1 MNIKNKIISLSIM
14 AAISACAQLK
24 PAPTKIIKTN
34 QIVTHPIV
42 ENDLVTPDNMTQDE
56 ISNLFGDDNTNAL
69 SNVKNTVHKATRKN
83 RSKHGKKNVK
93 NNNTDSNNDS
103 SNHKRFLATSTF
115 NFNYHGDIAGITNVF
130 RNYDT
135 TLAIYPSGGKVK
147 YQNINIDLVDTDIAS
162 LIDYVDNATNG
173 KIKLVYYK
181 KQNALKLI
189 YSSDLSVAHDALKQ
203 SQIWQDGGTPSPVLS
218 KDGIVLFPY
227 GQYEPKITC
236 QPLQLCDIQLQ
247 AGETVKGLMIGDSV
261 RWNEGDGSLP
271 VVYSG
276 SDGKPIP
283 HVVLKPTYAGL
294 NTTLLVTTDK
304 RTYYIKLFSADNAN
318 LSRVGFYY
326 PGEQIQQ
333 QEDNRIEAKAKD
345 DAVLSDGAM
354 PNIDPRNMHFNYKV
368 SGDTD
373 ATFNPVQVFDDG
385 THVYIQMSD
394 SVRTNELPA
403 FYVLGSDGKTLE
415 LVNFNYKKPFYIVN
429 KLFDKGVLMLGLD
442 GNQQK
447 ITISKNR

>member
-1 MNIKNKIISLSIM
+1 MKINQKYLFTLLISI
-14 AAISACAQLK
+14 AILFGCAEDKPPL
-24 PAPTKIIKTN
+24 PAPIIKTTEI
-34 QIVTHPIV
+34 QTRPVIEGEVI
-42 ENDLVTPDNMTQDE
+42 TPDE
-56 ISNLFGDDNTNAL
+56 INLLSSNQASI
-69 SNVKNTVHKATRKN
+69 SNVKSRY
-83 RSKHGKKNVK
+83 HGKSKYSK
-93 NNNTDSNNDS
+93 
-103 SNHKRFLATSTF
+103 KFLAGSTF
-115 NFNYHGDIAGITNVF
+115 NLSYSGDVAGVTKVFQDYDPTINV
-130 RNYDT
+130 YKST
-135 TLAIYPSGGKVK
+135 GKIQ
-147 YQNINIDLVDTDIAS
+147 YQNISIELNNTNIAGVAQY
-162 LIDYVDNATNG
+162 IDKITNG
-173 KIKLVYYK
+173 KVRLSYFE
-181 KQNALKLI
+181 KQNALRLN
-189 YSSDLSVAHDALKQ
+189 YDSSVTVASDALKQ

-261 RWNEGDGSLP
+261 RWNEGDGAVP

-276 SDGKPIP
+276 SDSAPIP
-283 HVVLKPTYAGL
+283 HVVLKPTYPGL
-294 NTTLLVTTDK
+294 NTTLLITTDK
-304 RTYYIKLFSADNAN
+304 RTYYIKLVSSDNAN

-333 QEDNRIEAKAKD
+333 LEDKRVAAKAKD
-345 DAVLSDGAM
+345 DEVLSDGAF

-373 ATFNPVQVFDDG
+373 AVFNPVQVFDDG

-403 FYVLGSDGKTLE
+403 FYVLGTDGDTLE

-429 KLFDKGVLMLGLD
+429 KLFNKGVLILGLD
-442 GNQQK
+442 SNQQK
-447 ITISKNR
+447 ITISKK

>member
-1 MNIKNKIISLSIM
+1 MKNLKTKNILTILISVSLVS
-14 AAISACAQLK
+14 CALFKHPDTK
-24 PAPTKIIKTN
+24 PPVKIIKTR
-34 QIVTHPIV
+34 QIQTTPIV
-42 ENDLVTPDNMTQDE
+42 EDSFITPDE
-56 ISNLFGDDNTNAL
+56 ISIPTNNSHA
-69 SNVKNTVHKATRKN
+69 SITNIKNHLRHHKNST
-83 RSKHGKKNVK
+83 
-93 NNNTDSNNDS
+93 
-103 SNHKRFLATSTF
+103 KRFLATSTF
-115 NFNYHGDIAGITNVF
+115 NLSYSGDVAVLLNTF
-130 RNYDT
+130 KTYDSSIS
-135 TLAIYPSGGKVK
+135 IYPSTGKTK
-147 YQNINIDLVDTDIAS
+147 SQSINIELDNTNINSV
-162 LIDYVDNATNG
+162 IDYIDNATNS
-173 KIKLVYYK
+173 KVQLSYFK
-181 KQNALKLI
+181 KQNALRLN
-189 YSSDLSVAHDALKQ
+189 YDSSITVARDALKQ

-218 KDGIVLFPY
+218 HDGIVLFPY

-261 RWNEGDGSLP
+261 RWNEGDGAVP

-276 SDGKPIP
+276 NDDKPVP

-304 RTYYIKLFSADNAN
+304 RTYYIKLVSSDTAN

-333 QEDNRIEAKAKD
+333 FNNIRSEAETKAD
-345 DAVLSDGAM
+345 EVLSDGAM
-354 PNIDPRNMHFNYKV
+354 PSIDPRNMHFGYKV

-373 ATFNPVQVFDDG
+373 AAFNPVQVFDDG

-403 FYVLGSDGKTLE
+403 FYVLGSDGDTLE

-429 KLFDKGVLMLGLD
+429 RLFTKGVLILGLD
-442 GNQQK
+442 GNKQK
-447 ITISKNR
+447 ITITKKQ

>member
-1 MNIKNKIISLSIM
+1 MKTIQRHLFTFLVSLVILSG
-14 AAISACAQLK
+14 CAQEKPPL
-24 PAPTKIIKTN
+24 PAPIIKTTEI
-34 QIVTHPIV
+34 QTQPVTEDAIISS
-42 ENDLVTPDNMTQDE
+42 DE
-56 ISNLFGDDNTNAL
+56 INLL
-69 SNVKNTVHKATRKN
+69 SNNKASITN
-83 RSKHGKKNVK
+83 VRSRYHGKGKHFK
-93 NNNTDSNNDS
+93 
-103 SNHKRFLATSTF
+103 KFLANSTF
-115 NFNYHGDIAGITNVF
+115 NFSYNGDVAGITNAF
-130 RNYDT
+130 QDYDST
-135 TLAIYPSGGKVK
+135 TTIYKSTGKVRF
-147 YQNINIDLVDTDIAS
+147 QNIGIELNNTNITAIAEY
-162 LIDYVDNATNG
+162 IDKATNG
-173 KIKLVYYK
+173 RVKLSYFE
-181 KQNALKLI
+181 KQNALRLT
-189 YSSDLSVAHDALKQ
+189 YDSSVTVARDALKQ

-261 RWNEGDGSLP
+261 RWNEGDGAVP

-276 SDGKPIP
+276 SDNKPIP
-283 HVVLKPTYAGL
+283 HVVLKPTYPGL

-304 RTYYIKLFSADNAN
+304 RTYYIKLVSSDSAN

-333 QEDNRIEAKAKD
+333 LEDKRAAAKAKD
-345 DAVLSDGAM
+345 DEVLTDGAL

-373 ATFNPVQVFDDG
+373 AAFNPVQVFDDG

-403 FYVLGSDGKTLE
+403 FYVLGTDGDTLE
-415 LVNFNYKKPFYIVN
+415 LVNFSYKKPFYIVN
-429 KLFDKGVLMLGLD
+429 KLFDKGVLILGLD
-442 GNQQK
+442 SNQQR
-447 ITISKNR
+447 ITISKK

>member
-1 MNIKNKIISLSIM
+1 MKTIQKHLFTFLISLTILSG
-14 AAISACAQLK
+14 CAQDKPPL
-24 PAPTKIIKTN
+24 PAPIIKTTEI
-34 QIVTHPIV
+34 QTQPITEDAV
-42 ENDLVTPDNMTQDE
+42 ITPDE
-56 ISNLFGDDNTNAL
+56 INLLSDNKASIT
-69 SNVKNTVHKATRKN
+69 NVKSRYRGKGKH
-83 RSKHGKKNVK
+83 SKK
-93 NNNTDSNNDS
+93 
-103 SNHKRFLATSTF
+103 FLANSTF
-115 NFNYHGDIAGITNVF
+115 NFSYNGDVAGVTNAFQDYDSTITIYKSTGKVRFQNISVELNNTNITAIAEYIDKTTN
-130 RNYDT
+130 
-135 TLAIYPSGGKVK
+135 GKVK
-147 YQNINIDLVDTDIAS
+147 LSYFE
-162 LIDYVDNATNG
+162 
-173 KIKLVYYK
+173 
-181 KQNALKLI
+181 KQNALRLT
-189 YSSDLSVAHDALKQ
+189 YDSSVTVARDALKQ

-261 RWNEGDGSLP
+261 RWNEGDGAVP

-276 SDGKPIP
+276 SDSKPIP
-283 HVVLKPTYAGL
+283 HVVLKPTYPGL

-304 RTYYIKLFSADNAN
+304 RTYYIKLVSSDSAN

-333 QEDNRIEAKAKD
+333 LDDKRAAAKAKD
-345 DAVLSDGAM
+345 DEVLTDGAL

-373 ATFNPVQVFDDG
+373 AAFNPVQVFDDG

-403 FYVLGSDGKTLE
+403 FYVLGTDGDTLE
-415 LVNFNYKKPFYIVN
+415 LVNFSYKKPFYIVN
-429 KLFDKGVLMLGLD
+429 KLFDKGVLILGLD
-442 GNQQK
+442 SNQQR
-447 ITISKNR
+447 ITISKK

>member
-1 MNIKNKIISLSIM
+1 MKTIQKHLFTFLVSLTILSG
-14 AAISACAQLK
+14 CAGEKPPL
-24 PAPTKIIKTN
+24 PAPIIKTTEI
-34 QIVTHPIV
+34 QTQPVTEDTVI
-42 ENDLVTPDNMTQDE
+42 TPDE
-56 ISNLFGDDNTNAL
+56 INLLSDNKASIT
-69 SNVKNTVHKATRKN
+69 NVKSRY
-83 RSKHGKKNVK
+83 HGKGKHSK
-93 NNNTDSNNDS
+93 
-103 SNHKRFLATSTF
+103 KFLASSTF
-115 NFNYHGDIAGITNVF
+115 NFSYSGDVAGVTNAFQDYDSTIT
-130 RNYDT
+130 
-135 TLAIYPSGGKVK
+135 IYKSTGKVRF
-147 YQNINIDLVDTDIAS
+147 QNISIELNNTNITAIAEY
-162 LIDYVDNATNG
+162 IDKATNG
-173 KIKLVYYK
+173 RVKLSYFE
-181 KQNALKLI
+181 KQNALRLN
-189 YSSDLSVAHDALKQ
+189 YDSSVTVARDALKQ

-261 RWNEGDGSLP
+261 RWNEGDGAVP

-276 SDGKPIP
+276 NDSKPIP
-283 HVVLKPTYAGL
+283 HVVLKPTYPGL

-304 RTYYIKLFSADNAN
+304 RTYYIKLVSSDSAN

-333 QEDNRIEAKAKD
+333 LDDKRAAAKAKD
-345 DAVLSDGAM
+345 DEILTDGAL

-373 ATFNPVQVFDDG
+373 AAFNPVQVFDDG

-403 FYVLGSDGKTLE
+403 FYVLGTDGDTLE
-415 LVNFNYKKPFYIVN
+415 LVNFSYKKPFYIVN
-429 KLFDKGVLMLGLD
+429 KLFAKGVLILGLD
-442 GNQQK
+442 NNQQR
-447 ITISKNR
+447 ITISKK